1 MNCEQAEAMVTK
13 ALSKKRFTHTVNVRD
28 AAVAMARQY
37 GADEQK
43 AALAA
48 LLHDAAKE
56 LPKEELLQ
64 ILRENAIIAGD
75 AENSPPPVWHGVAAS
90 ILAQTR
96 WGVEDKEVLDAIRY
110 HTTGRPGMTK
120 LDKIIFLSD
129 MISAERSYPE
139 VEELRRLARQDLDTA
154 VTVALRYN
162 LEWMEACGKTI
173 DPLSRQALDDLEKR
187 ARPAE

>member
-1 MNCEQAEAMVTK
+1 MNCEQAEAMVKK
-13 ALSKKRFTHTVNVRD
+13 ALSQKRFTHTVNVRD
-28 AAVAMARQY
+28 AAVAMARRY
-37 GADEQK
+37 GASEEK

-64 ILRENAIIAGD
+64 ILRENAIIAGN
-75 AENSPPPVWHGVAAS
+75 AENSPPPVWHGVCAA

-162 LEWMEACGKTI
+162 VEWMEACGKTI
-173 DPLSRQALDDLEKR
+173 DPLSRRALDDLEKS

>member
-1 MNCEQAEAMVTK
+1 MTCGEAEKMVKK

-28 AAVAMARQY
+28 KAVELAALY
-37 GADEQK
+37 GASEEK

-75 AENSPPPVWHGVAAS
+75 AENSPPPVWHGVCAA
-90 ILAQTR
+90 ILAQT
-96 WGVEDKEVLDAIRY
+96 WGVEDREVLDAIRY
-110 HTTGRPGMTK
+110 HTTGRAGMTK

-129 MISAERSYPE
+129 MISAERDYPE
-139 VEELRRLARQDLDTA
+139 VEELRRLSLQDLDTA
-154 VTVALRYN
+154 VATALRYN
-162 LEWMEACGKTI
+162 VEWMEACGKTI
-173 DPLSRQALDDLEKR
+173 DPITRRALDDMER
-187 ARPAE
+187 IVSTR